1 MRLHRLSLLL
11 PCLLLPCGL
20 FSGCGGSSA
29 SGPSTVTSANGNMS
43 GAGTTTTGST
53 GTGSGPPFTQTGT
66 PLAKVSLP
74 VGTWGGGE
82 NVDGP
87 NHPATLVVRSD
98 GSNLTLYC
106 GTAAQYAGPIT
117 LDAHGEFTVTG
128 TGHIRLN
135 SLQPQESGKVLFS
148 GSVATTTL
156 DGKSETTLVLNISD
170 PITGD
175 GGGSYVL
182 FLGKNALPYEG
193 ACPQ

>member
-43 GAGTTTTGST
+43 GAGTTTTSST
-53 GTGSGPPFTQTGT
+53 GTGNGPPFTQVGT
-66 PLAKVSLP
+66 PLVNVTLP
-74 VGTWGGGE
+74 AGTWGGAA

-87 NHPATLVVRSD
+87 NRPASLAVSAA
-98 GSNLTLYC
+98 GSQLTLYC
-106 GTAAQYAGPIT
+106 GTSAQYNGPIT
-117 LDAHGEFTVTG
+117 LDANGKFIVTG

-135 SLQPQESGKVLFS
+135 TLQPPESGKVLFS
-148 GSVATTTL
+148 GTVVTTTQ
-156 DGKSETTLVLNISD
+156 DGKSATNMVLNISD
-170 PITGD
+170 PANGYSA
-175 GGGSYVL
+175 GSYVL